1 MNTFNQMKKIIS
13 EMPGHFEIAEKMRIY
28 NAPKR
33 SKNIKNIIICG
44 MGGSALGGL
53 FLKSIFDGLPIIIRR
68 DYGLPKEAGKN
79 SLIICN
85 SYSGGT
91 EEPIS
96 SYFEAKKRNLKI
108 YSVSTGGRMAEIC
121 EKNKTPRLELPLKNI
136 PPRTSVFLQIPAI
149 VKILEN
155 EGLITGNII
164 GQFKKAAGK
173 INAKALE
180 KSAENL
186 AGKIAGKIILI
197 YSEDR
202 ISPFAYH
209 LKISLNE
216 NAKIHAFTNAIP
228 ECGHNEIA
236 GFSRHSK
243 NAGNFAV
250 IFLSDGNEY
259 PRNAEKARALADLI
273 KKNGY
278 PVYAAAIKGG
288 NEFEKIINSTLFNN
302 WLSFY
307 LAKRLKEDV
316 FAIDLIDEL
325 KKKMTLG

>member
-1 MNTFNQMKKIIS
+1 MRKIIGG
-13 EMPGHFEIAEKMRIY
+13 MPKHFEIAEKTRIY

-44 MGGSALGGL
+44 MGGSAFGGL
-53 FLKSIFDGLPIIIRR
+53 FLKSFFDELPVIIHR

-91 EEPIS
+91 EEPLS
-96 SYFEAKKRNLKI
+96 SYLEARKRKLKI
-108 YSVSTGGRMAEIC
+108 YSIATGGKLAKLC
-121 EKNKTPRLELPLKNI
+121 EKNKTALLELPLKNI

-173 INAKALE
+173 INAGVLE

-186 AGKIAGKIILI
+186 SGKIAGKIILI
-197 YSEDR
+197 YSDER
-202 ISPFAYH
+202 LSPFAYH

-216 NAKIHAFTNAIP
+216 NAKIHAFSSVIP

-243 NAGNFAV
+243 NAGNFAAV
-250 IFLSDGNEY
+250 FLSDGNEH
-259 PRNAEKARALADLI
+259 PRNGKKARVLSDLI

-278 PVYAAAIKGG
+278 PVRLAAIKGG
-288 NEFEKIINSTLFNN
+288 NKFEKIINSTLFNN

-316 FAIDLIDEL
+316 IATDLIDEL
-325 KKKMTLG
+325 KKKIALGPEK